1 MNADRLFDSLRQQVT
16 GLVPGDMDIAS
27 IEFEASL
34 IVVYVRNYE
43 KFSGNQDI
51 ARKLATTLRRRVDI
65 RPDPSTLEAE
75 DAVEERIRG
84 MVPEDA
90 DVTGIIFSPETGEVT
105 IEAVNTV
112 AVLGDAGSLLQNI
125 RKETGWN
132 VKVVRSPPI
141 PSKTISDVRGYL
153 RHYSDDRQKMLKK
166 VAKNLVRNT
175 IEGDDWVRVTALGGF
190 RQVGRSAALL
200 STRNSKVI
208 IDCGL
213 DPGSDSTPYFSIP
226 ETLPISDIDA
236 VVITHAHL
244 DHCGTL

>member
-90 DVTGIIFSPETGEVT
+90 GVTGIVFSPETGEVT

-125 RKETGWN
+125 RKETA
-132 VKVVRSPPI
+132 I
-141 PSKTISDVRGYL
+141 
-153 RHYSDDRQKMLKK
+153 
-166 VAKNLVRNT
+166 
-175 IEGDDWVRVTALGGF
+175 
-190 RQVGRSAALL
+190 
-200 STRNSKVI
+200 
-208 IDCGL
+208 
-213 DPGSDSTPYFSIP
+213 
-226 ETLPISDIDA
+226 
-236 VVITHAHL
+236 
-244 DHCGTL
+244 